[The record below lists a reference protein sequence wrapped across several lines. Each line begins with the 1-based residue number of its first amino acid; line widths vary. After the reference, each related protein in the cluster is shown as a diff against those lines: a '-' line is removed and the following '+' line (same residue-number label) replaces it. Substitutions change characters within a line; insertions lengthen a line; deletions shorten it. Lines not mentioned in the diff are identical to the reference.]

1 MLIAPNMVYVVS
13 MDAQI
18 HVIRNQ
24 QYTQILEHNAK
35 VRCVEPVSTL
45 KQIMIVGNAW
55 MA

>member
-18 HVIRNQ
+18 RVIRNQ
-24 QYTQILEHNAK
+24 KYSQILEHNGK
-35 VRCVEPVSTL
+35 VRCVDPVSTP